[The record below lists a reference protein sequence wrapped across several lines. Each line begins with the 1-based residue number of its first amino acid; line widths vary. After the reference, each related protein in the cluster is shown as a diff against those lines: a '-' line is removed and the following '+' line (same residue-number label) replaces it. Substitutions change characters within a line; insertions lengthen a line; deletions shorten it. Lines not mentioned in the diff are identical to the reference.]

1 MKHELTRRASLRAIA
16 ASAAL
21 LGTRAATA
29 AGAATQPPLELRLAE
44 IGHGI
49 VRISVLPIVNGVAVE
64 PEESGSLAERSWPV
78 PSARFTVGGKPRTLR
93 CGGLTFRVAS
103 SPLSI
108 TVTDAAGTEVQRLV
122 WDAGALSFTLGDSP
136 LLGLGQG
143 GPQFDRR
150 GSLDE
155 MKSGAGGYKL
165 ATHGSRVPVQW
176 LVGTGGWAMFIHQ
189 PVGSFDMT
197 SEPGRFTPTV
207 SGGPLDLFIVASRK
221 PAELMRAY
229 AEITGYPEMPP
240 LWSLG
245 YQQSHRTLGTP
256 EEIVAEAKE
265 FRARK
270 LPCDAMIYLSTGFAP
285 AGWNRYNGEFD
296 WNPKVFPNP
305 EASMA
310 ALKAENFKVVIH
322 VVVEGRRLT
331 GRVTDPC
338 TAPPLPSGRLPDG
351 RWPPDRQVSCYW
363 RFHKPLTDMGV
374 DGWWP
379 DQGDGLDPS
388 SRLARNRM
396 YFEGQQLYRPGKRVY
411 ALHRNG
417 FAGMQRFAAFLW
429 SGDIESRWAALATHL
444 PIAINTAISGIP
456 YWGTDIGGF
465 QSRDEFTGE
474 LYTRWFQ
481 FAAFTPLFRS
491 HGRDWRMHMPWGW
504 TKGDRGF
511 PETAQ
516 WNPDP
521 ADLIDLRV
529 EPICRQYLEL
539 RYRLIPYLYTA
550 VHESV
555 TTGMPIIRSLWFHHD
570 EPEAVKQGD
579 QYLFGP
585 HILVAP
591 VVEKGATQRR
601 LYLPKGRWIDFW
613 TGETVEG
620 GREIDR
626 AVDLATIPLYVRAG
640 AVVPL
645 GPVKQHTG
653 EKSDEP
659 ITLLVHPGADGD
671 GELYEDDGDS
681 FEYRQGAYTR
691 FTFRWSDKTR
701 TLQARQSHGP
711 IEPRSFAVRIAG
723 EGKTAQLTL
732 QDGEATLRI

>member
-1 MKHELTRRASLRAIA
+1 MKHGLTRRGGLKAIA
-16 ASAAL
+16 ATFAM
-21 LGTRAATA
+21 LGTRAAA
-29 AGAATQPPLELRLAE
+29 AVDAATGPRLELRLAE
-44 IGHGI
+44 IGPGI
-49 VRISVLPIVNGVAVE
+49 VRISLLPVVDGVAVE
-64 PEESGSLAERSWPV
+64 PEESGSLAEREWPA
-78 PSARFTVGGKPRTLR
+78 PTARMTIGGSPQTLR
-93 CGGLTFRVAS
+93 CGGLTFRIGS
-103 SPLSI
+103 DPLSI
-108 TVTDAAGTEVQRLV
+108 TVTDATGARVQEFGLEG
-122 WDAGALSFTLGDSP
+122 GALSFELGDSP

-143 GPQFDRR
+143 GPHFDRR
-150 GSLDE
+150 GAFDE
-155 MKSGAGGYKL
+155 MKSGAGGYQL
-165 ATHGSRVPVQW
+165 ATHGSRVPIQW

-197 SEPGRFTPTV
+197 GARGRFTPTV
-207 SGGPLDLFIVASRK
+207 SGGPLDLFLVASRE

-240 LWSLG
+240 LWSFG

-256 EEIVAEAKE
+256 AEVIAEARE

-270 LPCDAMIYLSTGFAP
+270 LPCDAMIYLGTGFAP
-285 AGWNRYNGEFD
+285 AGWNSYNGEFD
-296 WNPKVFPNP
+296 WNPRVFPNP
-305 EASMA
+305 AASMA

-322 VVVEGRRLT
+322 VALEGRRLT
-331 GRVTDPC
+331 GRVSDPC

-363 RFHKPLTDMGV
+363 PFHKPLTDLGV

-379 DQGDGLDPS
+379 DQGDGLDPP

-396 YFEGQQLYRPGKRVY
+396 YFEGQQLYRPDKRVY

-429 SGDIESRWAALATHL
+429 SGDVESRWVTLATHV

-474 LYTRWFQ
+474 LYARWFQ
-481 FAAFTPLFRS
+481 FSAFTPLFRS
-491 HGRDWRMHMPWGW
+491 HGRDWRMHLPWGW
-504 TKGDRGF
+504 TKGERGF

-521 ADLIDLRV
+521 ADLRDERV

-539 RYRLIPYLYTA
+539 RYRLLPYLYTA
-550 VHESV
+550 VHECVS
-555 TTGMPIIRSLWFHHD
+555 TGMPIVRSLWFHHD
-570 EPEAVKQGD
+570 EPEAVSRGD

-585 HILVAP
+585 HLLVAP
-591 VVEKGATQRR
+591 VVERGATQRR

-613 TGETVEG
+613 TGEAVEG

-626 AVDLATIPLYVRAG
+626 AVDLATMPLYVRAG

-653 EKSDEP
+653 ERSDEP

-671 GELYEDDGDS
+671 GDLYEDDGDS
-681 FEYRQGAYTR
+681 FAYRRGDYRR
-691 FTFRWSDKTR
+691 FAFRWSDADR
-701 TLQARQSHGP
+701 TLHVRQSHGP
-711 IEPRSFAVRIAG
+711 ASPRTFAVRVVGDERIVP
-723 EGKTAQLTL
+723 LTL
-732 QDGEATLRI
+732 ENGQATLQL